1 MLVHIITIIVIWLAR
16 CSLHDQ
22 WTWTCKW
29 YTLIENARHNWITH
43 SITVKMK
50 EIYAVWTMVLC
61 TIFYIYVIVLRR
73 SLYRKCIIP
82 PSPWQIN
89 VCKMNSMHVEK
100 LVNSLCFYVHINKI
114 NDANDLCTNSN
125 ECDVAMQ
132 ARLCL
137 LSHSLSHSFV
147 CLFAW
152 SICSIALIIN
162 SVKLN
167 SNVMNIIDT
176 DEVEPLFLGD
186 GSSDFVVFIVTITII
201 CSR

>member
-1 MLVHIITIIVIWLAR
+1 MLFVRWF
-16 CSLHDQ
+16 C
-22 WTWTCKW
+22 
-29 YTLIENARHNWITH
+29 
-43 SITVKMK
+43 
-50 EIYAVWTMVLC
+50 VL
-61 TIFYIYVIVLRR
+61 FSIYVIALWR
-73 SLYRKCIIP
+73 SLYRKCIITS
-82 PSPWQIN
+82 SPWQIN

-125 ECDVAMQ
+125 ECDVAKQ

-167 SNVMNIIDT
+167 SNVMNIIDI

-186 GSSDFVVFIVTITII
+186 GSSNFVVFIVTIKAIW
-201 CSR
+201 SRSNLWKEKQTFASSKSSHSRATQRALRWRWRWRWRPRERHRDCA